1 MRRREFVTLAGG
13 AAVAWPF
20 VAQAQQTVPIPHIAY
35 LGASSPTNIDPR
47 QIEQFKAGLTENGL
61 IDGQN
66 INVDYL
72 WGEGSSNRLRQHAAD
87 LAKGNFAVIVTAGPQ
102 PLRAL
107 LDAKVK
113 SPIVFAILNDPIS
126 DGFIQSLAR
135 PGWNVTGLSMSGTDL
150 ESKRLQILKDAVP
163 ALTKVLLL
171 HDPSMGS
178 TGLEEAKPSAGIL
191 GLEVVVAEVS
201 DDDRFAEAFT
211 GAVSQTVNG
220 VVGMASPFFNFHRKR
235 LVELSSQHQLP
246 SIWEAAAYVR
256 DGGLLSYGPSFSD
269 MYRRA
274 AGYVAKIIKGV
285 RPSELPVEQPTRFEL
300 AVNLKTAKR
309 LGLTLPPTLLG
320 RADEVIE

>member
-20 VAQAQQTVPIPHIAY
+20 VAHAQQQTVPIPRIAY
-35 LGASSPTNIDPR
+35 LGASSPTSIDPS

-61 IDGQN
+61 IDGQT

-102 PLRAL
+102 PVRAL
-107 LDAKVK
+107 LDPKVK

-135 PGWNVTGLSMSGTDL
+135 PGGNLTGLSVSGTDL

-178 TGLEEAKPSAGIL
+178 TGLKEAKPSAGTL
-191 GLEVVVAEVS
+191 GLEVVVAEG
-201 DDDRFAEAFT
+201 FPTMT
-211 GAVSQTVNG
+211 GSQER
-220 VVGMASPFFNFHRKR
+220 S
-235 LVELSSQHQLP
+235 
-246 SIWEAAAYVR
+246 
-256 DGGLLSYGPSFSD
+256 
-269 MYRRA
+269 
-274 AGYVAKIIKGV
+274 
-285 RPSELPVEQPTRFEL
+285 L
-300 AVNLKTAKR
+300 AL
-309 LGLTLPPTLLG
+309 
-320 RADEVIE
+320 

>member
-1 MRRREFVTLAGG
+1 VTRREFITLLGG
-13 AAVAWPF
+13 AGAGWPF

-35 LGASSPTNIDPR
+35 LGASSATNIDPTP
-47 QIEQFKAGLTENGL
+47 IAQFKTGLTENGL

-66 INVDYL
+66 IKVDYL
-72 WGEGSSNRLRQHAAD
+72 WGEGSSNRLRQHATD

-102 PLRAL
+102 PVRAL
-107 LDAKVK
+107 LGAKVK

-135 PGWNVTGLSMSGTDL
+135 PGGNLTGLSMSGTDL
-150 ESKRLQILKDAVP
+150 ESKRLQLLKDAMP

-178 TGLEEAKPSAGIL
+178 TGLAEVKPSAGTL
-191 GLEVVVAEVS
+191 GLELVVAEVS
-201 DDDRFAEAFT
+201 DDNRFAEAFA

-246 SIWEAAAYVR
+246 SIWEEAAYVR
-256 DGGLLSYGPSFSD
+256 PMQFIRPAMSRRPTPPRCTSRANLSHAPRARLFDSRVFQ
-269 MYRRA
+269 RRE
-274 AGYVAKIIKGV
+274 
-285 RPSELPVEQPTRFEL
+285 S
-300 AVNLKTAKR
+300 
-309 LGLTLPPTLLG
+309 
-320 RADEVIE
+320 